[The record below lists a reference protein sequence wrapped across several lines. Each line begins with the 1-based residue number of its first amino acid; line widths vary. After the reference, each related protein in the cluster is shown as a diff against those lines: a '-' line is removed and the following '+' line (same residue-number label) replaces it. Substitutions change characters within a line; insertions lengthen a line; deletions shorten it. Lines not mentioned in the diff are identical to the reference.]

1 VKVIHVLMCALVL
14 LIAAL
19 PTAPALPEKQTDSN
33 AAEGKPI
40 SGPYTPP
47 AGSVERKAILDA
59 VRKEVKS
66 WSGLDVVFVV
76 RYLKVY
82 SGWAW
87 IATLPQSRDGLS
99 HYEDVSGLLQ
109 RTKGEWKLVE
119 TRPGACDDE
128 PECADDKTYFKKL
141 RSRFP
146 SAPPNIFPD

>member
-1 VKVIHVLMCALVL
+1 MKVIHALICALVL
-14 LIAAL
+14 LISAI
-19 PTAPALPEKQTDSN
+19 PTAFAQTEKQSDSN
-33 AAEGKPI
+33 ATAGKPI

-47 AGSVERKAILDA
+47 AGSAERKAILDA
-59 VRKEVKS
+59 VRSEVKS

-76 RYLKVY
+76 WYLKVY
-82 SGWAW
+82 NGWAW

-119 TRPGACDDE
+119 TRPGTCDDE
-128 PECADDKTYFKKL
+128 PECLDDKNYFKKL

>member
-1 VKVIHVLMCALVL
+1 MKLIYVLMCALVL
-14 LIAAL
+14 FIAAL
-19 PTAPALPEKQTDSN
+19 PTAPAQAEKQKDNN
-33 AAEGKPI
+33 ATEDKSI

-47 AGSVERKAILDA
+47 AGSAERKAILDA

-82 SGWAW
+82 NGWAW
-87 IATLPQSRDGLS
+87 VATLPQSRDGLN
-99 HYEDVSGLLQ
+99 HYEDVSGLLHK
-109 RTKGEWKLVE
+109 TKGQWILME
-119 TRPGACDDE
+119 TRPDACDDE
-128 PECADDKTYFKKL
+128 PECLDDKSYFKKL